1 MARPAHPVSN
11 DVSASSPLFCE
22 RWHCHIFSKSDAG
35 WCSLKEH
42 SCHGGNN
49 CHDGKMTTE
58 NRLMPRQGTSDK
70 NAENAVTQFNSRM
83 ASQGRNLDHSW
94 LTISELLMTCEI
106 WSAGEWRPF
115 LGQPVLRESND
126 YKKNRSGGPNKALK
140 EATLI
145 GDYLAERLDVPR
157 DELCSHI
164 GGFLKELGIQPN
176 NPRAHAFR
184 SLVAKTLSAYG
195 DTDLTVREEVDAHSL
210 YPGFTFALRSENPR
224 IDIVVLRQHRIV
236 ALCSTRW
243 SYRHDRVDMLKEAAA
258 YMAAARGEN
267 PDCKF
272 FGITAEVNPARLKKV
287 VKQTSPVQRN
297 AAMERL
303 IHLHKPIATTVI
315 GHNGLLNHLMDL
327 AEWVRDSANWK

>member
-1 MARPAHPVSN
+1 
-11 DVSASSPLFCE
+11 
-22 RWHCHIFSKSDAG
+22 
-35 WCSLKEH
+35 
-42 SCHGGNN
+42 
-49 CHDGKMTTE
+49 MTTD

-70 NAENAVTQFNSRM
+70 SAEHAVTQFISRM
-83 ASQGRNLDHSW
+83 ASQERNLDHSW

-106 WSAGEWRPF
+106 WAAGEWRPF
-115 LGQPVLRESND
+115 RGQPVWRESND
-126 YKKNRSGGPNKALK
+126 YKENSSGDPNKALM

-145 GDYLAERLDVPR
+145 GDYIAERLDVPR

-176 NPRAHAFR
+176 NPRAHSFR
-184 SLVAKTLSAYG
+184 SLVAETLSAYG
-195 DTDLTVREEVDAHSL
+195 DTTLTVREEVYAQSL

-224 IDIVVLRQHRIV
+224 IDIVVHRQQRIV

-258 YMAAARGEN
+258 YMAVARREN

-272 FGITAEVNPARLKKV
+272 FGITAELNPARLKKV
-287 VKQTSPVQRN
+287 LEQTRALQRN

-303 IHLHKPIATTVI
+303 IHLHKPLATTVI
-315 GHNGLLNHLMDL
+315 GHNGVLDHLIPF
-327 AEWVRDSANWK
+327 SACNCTIL